1 MNVLKENDLVL
12 IRLQGRLD
20 SEGSANLQ
28 RQLSTVDPAQH
39 TLWIL
44 DMSHVDF
51 VDSAGLVALIAALNR
66 AIQNKCRLVLSNL
79 HPSVRLILDI
89 TQLDQVFEIVD
100 SHAEPAKAAVQN
112 TEPVVAIRSKQ
123 AA

>member
-1 MNVLKENDLVL
+1 MSVLKETDLVL

-28 RQLSTVDPAQH
+28 RQLSTIEPAQH
-39 TLWIL
+39 TRWIL
-44 DMSHVDF
+44 DLSHVDF
-51 VDSAGLVALIAALNR
+51 VDSAGLVALIAALNM
-66 AIQNKCRLVLSNL
+66 ATQNKCRLVLCNP

-100 SHAEPAKAAVQN
+100 SHTEASKAAYSA
-112 TEPVVAIRSKQ
+112 EPVVAIRSKQ